1 MGEDRGFEKRPM
13 WGRIMN
19 IIMQKSRI
27 PEYYYIPQARDVLQA
42 ITEGKNKGFSVD
54 SVMPYNI
61 YLRCLIGNVTASLE
75 GLFCTCTD
83 VM

>member
-1 MGEDRGFEKRPM
+1 M
-13 WGRIMN
+13 
-19 IIMQKSRI
+19 
-27 PEYYYIPQARDVLQA
+27 LQA

-54 SVMPYNI
+54 SVLPYNI
-61 YLRCLIGNVTASLE
+61 YLRCFIGNVTASLE